1 MMPEKDTRWLSRGSE
16 RWDPQHIREKLRSM
30 PVQKKKE
37 CKEKQIKGPM
47 VVKPNLAGSSASL
60 GSMERLN
67 VAAGERRSPSPHS
80 DSPFKQQVVNGRPGS
95 PSSPRIS
102 RRRNTSPVNS
112 RPSSPTTLIRRTPS
126 PHSEGNQI
134 IADEIFKKRVEKALH
149 ARLYLLHQIGP
160 KCFLIGGDSPDH
172 KYKVVVGP
180 QTCSCNK
187 GQFCVHVL
195 FVMLRMF
202 QVQENDPRLLCKTLR
217 NYEVEDLVQRYL
229 DRRKGKLKKPNV
241 NRKESGQLENLE
253 LTGSTDSLDSR
264 SSCSSEHNGHEET
277 CPICLLEMIEGESL
291 VICQDGCHN
300 RLHHHCVMIWAENCS
315 KENESLSCPLCRI
328 KWTVPVSSD
337 DTTTTTSPESL
348 NARQISP
355 TQMLTATDT
364 VNSNVPALYKA
375 QYTTWTKVI
384 GEDLVSGLFSR
395 EWSLREVSLH
405 QISHHIRNVLQAGA
419 SDTVGPHA
427 DDQELREVTEI
438 GLDIVAVMCED
449 PVYKVYV
456 SSLKMLRCI
465 ISNETCFTENKKNL
479 LQQHLKPVL
488 EAILL
493 KCADSNRRTSQ
504 LSVSAIVELCKGQE
518 GELAIGRLIQNP
530 ENGMIA
536 IWCVDYFLSTM
547 LVDGTGWQW
556 WLGRLNTINELFNKF
571 PSEFTV
577 SAQNESLSEDH
588 IMTILKFVFKVVG
601 HTHMIVSK
609 LARRIFTIVTRSVVH
624 DMKIINKVV
633 DLMAELEP
641 QDRGRLDNRL
651 RKILDD
657 YEKVY
662 EKASYIA
669 HIECNSTAD
678 GVTENSEINRVCE
691 SVSSQCS
698 CGSVDDGRN
707 CRKTTQNAQIK
718 QSKSRT
724 NTKSSEKSQIPLLN
738 IKKKR
743 SSSREK
749 RGCASPQGACASSSS
764 QKDKETCPCNRTSVT
779 GDFSDMSLSP
789 SSPCEKPVTF
799 TTEIT
804 TPSHSPESIKYQDKP
819 VKFGNCKEKVELEEA
834 EAIVAAMETSLG
846 QSTLPVVPGL
856 TLSKENQDI
865 VIHLRNEDIA
875 NKDQYIEGKHWSRG
889 ELIGTGAFSSCYKAC
904 DMQTGTIMA
913 VKQVSFIRNTVT
925 EQDKVVDT
933 LVEEISLLSKL
944 DHPNIVRLL
953 GATKHNGHFN
963 MFTEWMPGGSIAS
976 ILSSFGAF
984 REAVCIGY
992 LKQIFRG
999 LGYLH
1004 QKYIIHRD
1012 LKGANLL
1019 VDSTGQHL
1027 RLADFG
1033 TAAQMA
1039 SHLTGA
1045 GEFTGQL
1052 TGTIAFMAPEVL
1064 QGETYGRACD
1074 IWSAGCCMIEMIT
1087 SKPPWDAADIS
1098 NHLKLIFKI
1107 ASANGPPPVPDV
1119 LSPAARDLVLR
1130 CLDSNP
1136 KERPHAVDLLL
1147 HAVFTRM

>member
-1 MMPEKDTRWLSRGSE
+1 MMPEKDTRWISRGNE
-16 RWDPQHIREKLRSM
+16 RWDSQQIREKLRSM
-30 PVQKKKE
+30 PVMKKKE
-37 CKEKQIKGPM
+37 CKEKQMKGPM
-47 VVKPNLAGSSASL
+47 VVKPTMVASAGSI
-60 GSMERLN
+60 ERLN
-67 VAAGERRSPSPHS
+67 VGIGEHRSPSPQS

-95 PSSPRIS
+95 PSSPRIG
-102 RRRNTSPVNS
+102 RRRASSPINS
-112 RPSSPTTLIRRTPS
+112 RPSSPTTVIRRTPS

-134 IADEIFKKRVEKALH
+134 VPDDVFRKRVEKALH

-187 GQFCVHVL
+187 GPFCVHVL

-202 QVQENDPRLLCKTLR
+202 QIQENDTRLLCKTLR

-229 DRRKGKLKKPNV
+229 DRRKVKLKKPNL
-241 NRKESGQLENLE
+241 NRKEPNPLENLE
-253 LTGSTDSLDSR
+253 MTGSTDSLDSR
-264 SSCSSEHNGHEET
+264 SSCSSDQNVHEET

-328 KWTVPVSSD
+328 KWTVPLSSD
-337 DTTTTTSPESL
+337 DTSTITSEPV
-348 NARQISP
+348 AGQTSP
-355 TQMLTATDT
+355 TQMLTAIDT
-364 VNSNVPALYKA
+364 VNSNVPAMYKA
-375 QYTTWTKVI
+375 QYTTWAKVI

-395 EWSLREVSLH
+395 DWSLREASLH
-405 QISHHIRNVLQAGA
+405 QISHHIRSVLQAGA
-419 SDTVGPHA
+419 SEAIGNDNN
-427 DDQELREVTEI
+427 ELKEI
-438 GLDIVAVMCED
+438 TKIGFDIVSVMCED

-465 ISNETCFTENKKNL
+465 ISNETCYTESKKHL
-479 LQQHLKPVL
+479 LQLHLKSVI
-488 EAILL
+488 EAILI

-518 GELAIGRLIQNP
+518 GELAVGRLIQNQ
-530 ENGMIA
+530 ESEMIA
-536 IWCVDYFLSTM
+536 IWCVDYFVSTM

-556 WLGRLNTINELFNKF
+556 WLGRLNTINELFVKF
-571 PSEFTV
+571 PSAFNTEKGSGEEHVLTV
-577 SAQNESLSEDH
+577 
-588 IMTILKFVFKVVG
+588 LKFIFNVVG
-601 HTHMIVSK
+601 HSHIIVSK
-609 LARRIFTIVTRSVVH
+609 LARRIFTIVSRSVVH
-624 DMKIINKVV
+624 DIEMINKVI

-641 QDRGRLDNRL
+641 RDRDKLQKRL
-651 RKILDD
+651 RKIIDD
-657 YEKVY
+657 FEKVY
-662 EKASYIA
+662 EKASNI
-669 HIECNSTAD
+669 CQVNSS
-678 GVTENSEINRVCE
+678 VQSKMEKTELNGQSKV
-691 SVSSQCS
+691 SQCS
-698 CGSVDDGRN
+698 CGSVDDGQRN
-707 CRKTTQNAQIK
+707 CRKATKIP
-718 QSKSRT
+718 QSKQRSNSKTRT
-724 NTKSSEKSQIPLLN
+724 KPNGKDSETSQKPHLN
-738 IKKKR
+738 IPKKR
-743 SSSREK
+743 SFSKERK
-749 RGCASPQGACASSSS
+749 RCSSPQGAQATSPSTNVCACS
-764 QKDKETCPCNRTSVT
+764 ETTT
-779 GDFSDMSLSP
+779 GDFSDLSLSP
-789 SSPCEKPVTF
+789 MSPSEKPVTF
-799 TTEIT
+799 MTEVT
-804 TPSHSPESIKYQDKP
+804 TPSQSPESLKYQDKSL
-819 VKFGNCKEKVELEEA
+819 KFGSCKDKVEIEEA
-834 EAIVAAMETSLG
+834 EAIANALETSLG
-846 QSTLPVVPGL
+846 QSMLPVVPGL
-856 TLSKENQDI
+856 TLSNDNNDI
-865 VIHLRNEDIA
+865 VIHLRNENIA
-875 NKDQYIEGKHWSRG
+875 VKDQYIEGEHWSRG
-889 ELIGTGAFSSCYKAC
+889 ELIGMGAFSSCYKAC

-913 VKQVSFIRNTVT
+913 VKQVSFIRNTVP

-933 LVEEISLLSKL
+933 LIEEISLLSKL

-976 ILSSFGAF
+976 ILASFGAF
-984 REAVCIGY
+984 RESVCMGY
-992 LKQIFRG
+992 CKQIFKG

-1004 QKYIIHRD
+1004 KKHIIHRD

-1074 IWSAGCCMIEMIT
+1074 VWSAGCCVIEMIT
-1087 SKPPWDAADIS
+1087 SKPPWGAAAIS

-1107 ASANGPPPVPDV
+1107 ASANGPPPIPDC

-1136 KERPHAVDLLL
+1136 KERPNVTDVLL
-1147 HAVFTRM
+1147 HAAFTQ